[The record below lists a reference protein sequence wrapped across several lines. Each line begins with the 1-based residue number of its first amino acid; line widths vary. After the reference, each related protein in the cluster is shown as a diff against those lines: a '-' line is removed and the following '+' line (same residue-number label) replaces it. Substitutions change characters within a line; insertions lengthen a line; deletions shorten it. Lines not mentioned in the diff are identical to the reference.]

1 MLIFKIKRK
10 EQLMAKKE
18 EIMGNSGK
26 SKQAEDALKSE
37 NICRAIAEAAQDAIF
52 IINRE
57 DKIEYVNSFGARL
70 FELQPEKV
78 VGRKRETLFSA
89 DISALQEDKLNKVF
103 ETGRP
108 LVAEERIVFPKG
120 EIWMHTSLVPMWNEA
135 GEVNAVM
142 GISRDIS
149 ERKRAEDALLESE
162 KRFQVLAEA
171 TFEGIAIHEK
181 GVIVN
186 ANQIF
191 ANMFGYKQSE
201 VIGKSA
207 LELAAPESRALV
219 QQNILSGYEQPYEA
233 VGLKKDGARFI
244 GELHGKT
251 ISHLGRSA
259 RITAIRDITDR
270 KRAEEEMRLLCILTK
285 AISESEDFH
294 VAMNI
299 VIRKFCEVTGW
310 VYGEAW
316 VPAHDESYFEM
327 DSAWY
332 SSIKGMEEF
341 RKKSVGLK
349 FSMDK
354 GIPGRVWASKKPLW
368 VRDISK
374 DTNFARTQLAEQ
386 FGLRS
391 GIGIPII
398 VGDDVVAVL
407 TFFVFEDRKENDALL
422 TLISAIAAQL
432 GTLFQRKLA
441 EEALAESESRLR
453 AIIEMEPECIKMLAA
468 DGSLLNMNPA
478 GLAMIEADSLDQ
490 AKSVSVYSLI
500 DPEHREKYKQMNA
513 DIFRGKS
520 GTLEFKMTALKGS
533 SRWIESHGTPFRN
546 ANNEIVAQLAIARD
560 ITDRKRMEEEL
571 LLLYTL
577 IQETSLSE
585 DFRSAIEITLR
596 RICETT
602 GWVMGEAW
610 VPSSDR
616 SHLECSPAW
625 YGGFEGLKK
634 FRKIS
639 EGFSFQPGVGL
650 PGRSWSSKKPAWDR
664 DVTLDSNFP
673 RAPYAREAGLKG
685 AMAIPILAGDEVVA
699 VMDFFVLEPR
709 EEDRRLVGL
718 VSTIAAYMGTIFQR
732 KQVEEE
738 LRKLYH
744 AVEQSP
750 ASIFI
755 MDAAFNIEYINPKFI
770 EITGYSREEVIG
782 KKPDIISSGTAM
794 ISDTEWRGE
803 FLAKK
808 KNGDPFW
815 EYATI
820 SPIRN
825 AQGVIINFI
834 GIHEDVTERRKLEDQ
849 LRHSQKLEALGQLV
863 GGIAHDFNNMLTAI
877 IGFAGILQMKMKK
890 DDPLMVNVEQV
901 IEAANRGASLTSSLL
916 VFGRKQAIFPRPV
929 NLNEIIDKV
938 EKLLLR
944 LIGEDI
950 ELKTVIADKE
960 LNVTV
965 DPLQIEQVLIN
976 LATNARDAMSKEGVL
991 TIETGREEIDRKF
1004 IKSHGYGEPGEYALI
1019 SISDTGAG
1027 MDEKTREKVFEPFF
1041 TTKEV
1046 GKGTG
1051 LGLAIVYGIVK
1062 QHNGYITVYSEVG
1075 KGTTFKIYLPMTRPG
1090 TEEAAPVENVNSAA
1104 SAVSATG
1111 TETVLVAE
1119 DDKNV
1124 MRLSKTL
1131 LETFGY
1137 TVIEA
1142 VNGEEAVQK
1151 YMENKDMIKLLI
1163 FDVIMPK
1170 RNGKEAYEEIK
1181 RIAPD
1186 VRVIFMS
1193 GYTADIMHTKGII
1206 ENGMVFVS
1214 KPISPTD
1221 FIKKVREVL
1230 DR

>member
-1 MLIFKIKRK
+1 
-10 EQLMAKKE
+10 
-18 EIMGNSGK
+18 MGNS
-26 SKQAEDALKSE
+26 SKRKQVEDVLKSE
-37 NICRAIAEAAQDAIF
+37 NICGAIVEAAQDAIF

-57 DKIEYVNSFGARL
+57 DRIEYVNSFGARL

-78 VGRKRETLFSA
+78 VGRKRETLFPA
-89 DISALQEDKLNKVF
+89 DILALQEDNLKKVF

-108 LVAEERIVFPKG
+108 LETEERIVFPKG
-120 EIWMHTSLVPMWNEA
+120 EIWMHTSLVPMRNEA

-149 ERKRAEDALLESE
+149 EQKKAEDMLRKSKDLLKSIVENAPVRIFWKDRDSRYLGCNTQFAKDAGHSSPDELTGKTDFEMGWKDQAELYRADDKAVMESGNPKLDYEEPSTTSDGNMIWLSTSKVPLRDDKNHIFGVLGIYEDITVRKR
-162 KRFQVLAEA
+162 
-171 TFEGIAIHEK
+171 
-181 GVIVN
+181 
-186 ANQIF
+186 
-191 ANMFGYKQSE
+191 M
-201 VIGKSA
+201 
-207 LELAAPESRALV
+207 
-219 QQNILSGYEQPYEA
+219 
-233 VGLKKDGARFI
+233 
-244 GELHGKT
+244 
-251 ISHLGRSA
+251 
-259 RITAIRDITDR
+259 
-270 KRAEEEMRLLCILTK
+270 
-285 AISESEDFH
+285 
-294 VAMNI
+294 
-299 VIRKFCEVTGW
+299 
-310 VYGEAW
+310 
-316 VPAHDESYFEM
+316 
-327 DSAWY
+327 
-332 SSIKGMEEF
+332 
-341 RKKSVGLK
+341 
-349 FSMDK
+349 
-354 GIPGRVWASKKPLW
+354 
-368 VRDISK
+368 
-374 DTNFARTQLAEQ
+374 
-386 FGLRS
+386 
-391 GIGIPII
+391 
-398 VGDDVVAVL
+398 
-407 TFFVFEDRKENDALL
+407 
-422 TLISAIAAQL
+422 
-432 GTLFQRKLA
+432 
-441 EEALAESESRLR
+441 EEALKE
-453 AIIEMEPECIKMLAA
+453 ECDMTQMYLDI
-468 DGSLLNMNPA
+468 A
-478 GLAMIEADSLDQ
+478 G
-490 AKSVSVYSLI
+490 VV
-500 DPEHREKYKQMNA
+500 
-513 DIFRGKS
+513 
-520 GTLEFKMTALKGS
+520 
-533 SRWIESHGTPFRN
+533 
-546 ANNEIVAQLAIARD
+546 IVAIDKNQKVTLINKKGCELLGCQEGDIIGRNWFDFIPERVRPKVKSDFARIIAGDVKLFEYYENPIINNNGEERIIAWHNAVITDKKGNITETLSSGAD

-585 DFRSAIEITLR
+585 DFRSAIELTLL
-596 RICETT
+596 RICEAT

-610 VPSSDR
+610 IPSADR

-650 PGRSWSSKKPAWDR
+650 PGRSWSSKKPVWDT
-664 DVTLDSNFP
+664 DVTQDSNFP
-673 RAPYAREAGLKG
+673 RATYAREAGLKG

-770 EITGYSREEVIG
+770 EITGYSREDAIG

-825 AQGVIINFI
+825 AQGVITNFI
-834 GIHEDVTERRKLEDQ
+834 GIHEDITERRKLEDQ

-901 IEAANRGASLTSSLL
+901 IEAAKRGASLTSSLL

-944 LIGEDI
+944 LIGEEI
-950 ELKTVIADKE
+950 ELKIIIADKE

-965 DPLQIEQVLIN
+965 DPLQIEQALIN
-976 LATNARDAMSKEGVL
+976 LATNARDAMRKEGVL
-991 TIETGREEIDRKF
+991 TIETGREKIDKNF
-1004 IKSHGYGEPGEYALI
+1004 IHSHGYGEPGEYALI
-1019 SISDTGAG
+1019 SVSDTGTG

-1075 KGTTFKIYLPMTRPG
+1075 KGTTFKIYIPMTRPG
-1090 TEEAAPVENVNSAA
+1090 VGEAVPVETVNYPPSAAP
-1104 SAVSATG
+1104 ATG

-1119 DDKNV
+1119 DDKIV
-1124 MRLSKTL
+1124 RKLSKDL

-1142 VNGEEAVQK
+1142 ANGEEAVQK
-1151 YMENKDMIKLLI
+1151 YMENKDIIKLLI
-1163 FDVIMPK
+1163 LDVIMPK
-1170 RNGKEAYEEIK
+1170 KNGKEAYEEIK